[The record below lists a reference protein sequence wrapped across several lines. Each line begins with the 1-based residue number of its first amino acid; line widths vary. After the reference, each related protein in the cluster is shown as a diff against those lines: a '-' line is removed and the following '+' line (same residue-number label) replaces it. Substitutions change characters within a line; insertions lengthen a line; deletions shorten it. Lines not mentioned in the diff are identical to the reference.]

1 MSHFN
6 KLEYK
11 TRDSIIKFHK
21 SFEKI
26 HPFQDGNGR
35 VGRFLMVKQCFDA
48 DIEPIIPTLKERKF
62 YYQLFS
68 DECDL
73 KYTTSY
79 AMYTQ
84 SLVDI
89 EKTEEQRG
97 ILREDLYQQYNRLNL
112 NRVYKEFDIR
122 DFLLRDVEQGRI
134 KRKSDKYV
142 KPHK

>member
-1 MSHFN
+1 
-6 KLEYK
+6 
-11 TRDSIIKFHK
+11 
-21 SFEKI
+21 
-26 HPFQDGNGR
+26 
-35 VGRFLMVKQCFDA
+35 
-48 DIEPIIPTLKERKF
+48 
-62 YYQLFS
+62 
-68 DECDL
+68 
-73 KYTTSY
+73 
-79 AMYTQ
+79 MYTQ

-142 KPHK
+142 KPHKWRYMFIYINYIIFYVED